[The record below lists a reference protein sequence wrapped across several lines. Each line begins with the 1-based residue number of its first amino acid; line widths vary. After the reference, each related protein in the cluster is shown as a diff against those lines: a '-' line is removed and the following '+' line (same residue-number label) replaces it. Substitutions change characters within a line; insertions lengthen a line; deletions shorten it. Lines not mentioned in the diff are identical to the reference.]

1 MLFAMML
8 ALIQAEAWA
17 AESELLLRWPAH
29 EGRSAQVQDTS
40 GNGLDGRSSAGW
52 ADAGGVKALFFD
64 GQSKA
69 VVRVQIPEGK
79 CLGNGDWSF
88 MAWLKPEVLGFPG
101 KQDQRRVFNYGK
113 YPDSSI
119 SLDLT
124 GQGVFSWYYCYKP
137 TAAGKSV
144 SVGGSSTPRFEPAT
158 WMHVALIT
166 DRRNGK
172 TTVYLNGREAG
183 RSQFPAGWAGNLNL
197 GNELTIG
204 STWQN
209 YHGAL
214 ADVAVWRRALADAE
228 VKSAFNAQRTAYGI
242 KPGDGMTVEDALA
255 DLADQGNEAMVQK
268 KTTAARSVFTKI
280 LGMPGVPPFWAAW
293 AELRLAQS
301 YRLDGSDSSAKDI
314 YRRIQSRTTYLAH
327 HRQEAAGLL
336 QEMERTA
343 QGLPARDVTE
353 SRTKLPAIERY
364 AAEIWVAPDGNDA
377 NSGQPAKPV
386 ATLSRARDLVRE
398 LLRSVKVPI
407 AVILKNGEY
416 RVNETLALSTE
427 DSGGNGTPV
436 VWKAAESGKAVLYG
450 GMRLNGFVPVQ
461 DSAILARLVP
471 EARGQILVCDLKSLG
486 LQDYGNLAVRGFSQ
500 PPSPPTVELYVDGE
514 PQTLARWPNEGFVDA
529 GKLIAPGSITNGT
542 PSVFEYLDNRHARW
556 VTAEDAWL
564 FGYWQKLWADS
575 TLEIGKID
583 TAAKRIVTAKPY
595 DLGKRGMDD
604 EQGIKYYAFN
614 LLEELD
620 RPGEWYLDRRTGKL
634 YLWPTGDPQRQKIE
648 LGVLKVPFLATRET
662 SNLRLEGLVFDLGR
676 FDGIQIN
683 KGDNVQIVGCE
694 VKRLAGN
701 GVTIN
706 GGTRHMLL
714 GCDIHHT
721 GRNATSLTGGNRA
734 SLERADFLVENCHL
748 HHFGRIDRTY
758 TPAIYAA
765 GVGMRIAHNLMND
778 GPSSCVRIDGNDML
792 VEYNEVHSMVRES
805 DDQGAMESFGNP
817 SFRGIVYRFNRFE
830 NIGNGLALV
839 NGQAAIRFDDVISG
853 MVIYGNVFI
862 RAASGHFG
870 AIQINGGRD
879 NIIDNN
885 LFIDCKLG
893 ISGGYRKNHKHWVET
908 EQGLKKD
915 AYQTPL
921 YLQRYPEIANM
932 LDGKGRNYASRMVLI
947 DSGTPIVQKAFYD
960 SLAVRSESMNIAS
973 ASLLTKNSD
982 WPSSAVSELGLRLGL
997 RPIPVA
1003 EIGLYAD
1010 RTRAHWPVMTQPVAV
1025 PDWRQ
1030 NSK

>member
-1 MLFAMML
+1 
-8 ALIQAEAWA
+8 
-17 AESELLLRWPAH
+17 
-29 EGRSAQVQDTS
+29 
-40 GNGLDGRSSAGW
+40 
-52 ADAGGVKALFFD
+52 
-64 GQSKA
+64 
-69 VVRVQIPEGK
+69 
-79 CLGNGDWSF
+79 
-88 MAWLKPEVLGFPG
+88 
-101 KQDQRRVFNYGK
+101 
-113 YPDSSI
+113 
-119 SLDLT
+119 
-124 GQGVFSWYYCYKP
+124 CYKP

-144 SVGGSSTPRFEPAT
+144 SVWGSSTPCFKPAT

-209 YHGAL
+209 YHGAM

-242 KPGDGMTVEDALA
+242 KPGDGMTVEEALA

-268 KTTAARSVFTKI
+268 KTTAARSVFAKI
-280 LGMPGVPPFWAAW
+280 LGTPGVPPFWAAW

-301 YRLDGSDSSAKDI
+301 YRLDGSNSSAKDI

-556 VTAEDAWL
+556 ITAEDAWL

-676 FDGIQIN
+676 LTAS
-683 KGDNVQIVGCE
+683 KST
-694 VKRLAGN
+694 K
-701 GVTIN
+701 
-706 GGTRHMLL
+706 
-714 GCDIHHT
+714 
-721 GRNATSLTGGNRA
+721 AT
-734 SLERADFLVENCHL
+734 
-748 HHFGRIDRTY
+748 
-758 TPAIYAA
+758 
-765 GVGMRIAHNLMND
+765 M
-778 GPSSCVRIDGNDML
+778 
-792 VEYNEVHSMVRES
+792 
-805 DDQGAMESFGNP
+805 
-817 SFRGIVYRFNRFE
+817 
-830 NIGNGLALV
+830 
-839 NGQAAIRFDDVISG
+839 
-853 MVIYGNVFI
+853 
-862 RAASGHFG
+862 
-870 AIQINGGRD
+870 
-879 NIIDNN
+879 
-885 LFIDCKLG
+885 
-893 ISGGYRKNHKHWVET
+893 
-908 EQGLKKD
+908 
-915 AYQTPL
+915 
-921 YLQRYPEIANM
+921 
-932 LDGKGRNYASRMVLI
+932 SR
-947 DSGTPIVQKAFYD
+947 
-960 SLAVRSESMNIAS
+960 
-973 ASLLTKNSD
+973 
-982 WPSSAVSELGLRLGL
+982 
-997 RPIPVA
+997 
-1003 EIGLYAD
+1003 
-1010 RTRAHWPVMTQPVAV
+1010 
-1025 PDWRQ
+1025 
-1030 NSK
+1030 